1 MVDRRVRWLFT
12 AAAKSCR
19 TASRTAMSLY
29 KVTARLNGTAVDDS
43 DEEEEEEA
51 VQTQEPEPEPEEE
64 EDDDEDEEDEEDAA
78 AEEVEEA
85 AGLTQEEKDERAK
98 RRRWDREFE
107 EQHFISRR
115 KAANGKFVYFSTLI
129 EDSVTFFRREDMVN
143 FTKGKAYK
151 RLLYNMKVGM
161 RTNDELEKRKAK
173 AEARRERKRPEREA
187 KAAEKRKRR
196 RIGKGAED
204 IEKRKAAFQQKK
216 ARRMARKAAAQAT

>member
-1 MVDRRVRWLFT
+1 
-12 AAAKSCR
+12 
-19 TASRTAMSLY
+19 MSLY

-64 EDDDEDEEDEEDAA
+64 EDDEED
-78 AEEVEEA
+78 EVEEA

-161 RTNDELEKRKAK
+161 RTHDEVEKRKAK
-173 AEARRERKRPEREA
+173 AEARRARKRPEREA

-216 ARRMARKAAAQAT
+216 ARRMARKAAAAQAT

>member
-1 MVDRRVRWLFT
+1 MVCVRGVRWLFT
-12 AAAKSCR
+12 APAKVVR

-51 VQTQEPEPEPEEE
+51 VQAQEPEPEEE
-64 EDDDEDEEDEEDAA
+64 DEEDEAA

-161 RTNDELEKRKAK
+161 RTHDEVEKRKAK
-173 AEARRERKRPEREA
+173 AEARRARKRPEREA